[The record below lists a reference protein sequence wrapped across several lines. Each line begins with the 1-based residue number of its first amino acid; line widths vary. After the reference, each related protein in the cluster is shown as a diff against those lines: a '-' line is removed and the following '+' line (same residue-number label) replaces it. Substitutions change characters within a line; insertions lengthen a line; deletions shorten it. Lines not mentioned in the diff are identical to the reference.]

1 MDLNDPDLT
10 ISGHGHVDGYIPNM
24 SSGQGELH
32 SITELSIIANF
43 LSEFHS
49 FDGSIK
55 AVCDNQAVINKCHS
69 LSTHNLQ
76 RHHDPNFDVYI
87 MQATTGKHPGCHWIG
102 SKGML
107 TNFHGKHQPILFY
120 KSSPGMKFTTYG
132 VIDLLNRHG
141 IKAVPVFLTLMSLP
155 YPYTHKIIG
164 DFNTEIYAT
173 LSYKSTLTYLQSRHN
188 LSLTKLEH
196 VQCHALQKHILSL
209 PIHQQAGTVKCIRGL
224 IPTNALL
231 CHQGQFDTPMCL
243 HCTSHLETIAHIL
256 TCPDTVSSNER
267 LVHLRTFLAN
277 LININTPVHIIITF
291 KYKLSLTLNVPYER
305 MYNSATGISS
315 DHWLALITAI

>member
-87 MQATTGKHPGCHWIG
+87 MQNH
-102 SKGML
+102 
-107 TNFHGKHQPILFY
+107 Y
-120 KSSPGMKFTTYG
+120 
-132 VIDLLNRHG
+132 R
-141 IKAVPVFLTLMSLP
+141 KASGMSLDWVKGHVEKFP
-155 YPYTHKIIG
+155 RETPTDLILQKLSQ
-164 DFNTEIYAT
+164 DEIYNIWCDRLA
-173 LSYKSTLTYLQSRHN
+173 
-188 LSLTKLEH
+188 
-196 VQCHALQKHILSL
+196 
-209 PIHQQAGTVKCIRGL
+209 QQAWDKGGSS
-224 IPTNALL
+224 IP
-231 CHQGQFDTPMCL
+231 D
-243 HCTSHLETIAHIL
+243 
-256 TCPDTVSSNER
+256 PDVS
-267 LVHLRTFLAN
+267 
-277 LININTPVHIIITF
+277 P
-291 KYKLSLTLNVPYER
+291 
-305 MYNSATGISS
+305 ISI
-315 DHWLALITAI
+315 HT